1 MNQTKNN
8 QPQRRDSNLFSR
20 IFVAGVIILAS
31 IGLHSIAWELWQGE
45 VVSTFERLLATSII
59 LVIVAALIYV
69 IIQRIE
75 MRKTEKFRRE
85 KW

>member
-1 MNQTKNN
+1 M
-8 QPQRRDSNLFSR
+8 
-20 IFVAGVIILAS
+20 AGVIILAS

>member
-1 MNQTKNN
+1 
-8 QPQRRDSNLFSR
+8 
-20 IFVAGVIILAS
+20 VAGVIILAS

>member
-1 MNQTKNN
+1 M
-8 QPQRRDSNLFSR
+8 
-20 IFVAGVIILAS
+20 AGVIILAS

-45 VVSTFERLLATSII
+45 VGSTFERLLATSII

>member
-1 MNQTKNN
+1 M
-8 QPQRRDSNLFSR
+8 
-20 IFVAGVIILAS
+20 AGVIILAS

-85 KW
+85 

>member
-1 MNQTKNN
+1 MIVG
-8 QPQRRDSNLFSR
+8 S
-20 IFVAGVIILAS
+20 S
-31 IGLHSIAWELWQGE
+31 IGLHSFAWDLWQGE
-45 VVSTFERLLATSII
+45 TISTFESLLATGLI
-59 LVIVAALIYV
+59 LVLVATIIYV